1 MIDSLVTD
9 SISYVRVFHEFN
21 NKDSGGDAWIIT
33 LIICI
38 ITIIA
43 NLYISGRQIRNSKI
57 NLNKEIDSK
66 INEIKKNKLADFR
79 QSWIDE
85 LRNLISEML
94 AIHQWTG
101 ESLRNQD
108 YNDKIPD
115 LLQRTGEIQYKIEMM
130 LNSNEEKSRLLI
142 DEIRLLNARNIFDK
156 KEHDHKKYS
165 DSIDTILDLS
175 KSIFKTEWE
184 RIKRL
189 E

>member
-1 MIDSLVTD
+1 MVDSILTD
-9 SISYVRVFHEFN
+9 STSYIRVIHELK
-21 NKDSGGDAWIIT
+21 NKDSYGDAWIIT
-33 LIICI
+33 LLICI

-43 NLYISGRQIRNSKI
+43 NLYISGRQIRNSRI

-66 INEIKKNKLADFR
+66 IDEIKKNKLADFR
-79 QSWIDE
+79 QAWIDE

-94 AIHQWTG
+94 AIHQLTG
-101 ESLRNQD
+101 ELLRNRVYEFD
-108 YNDKIPD
+108 IYD
-115 LLQRTGEIQYKIEMM
+115 LLQKTIKIQYKIEMM

-142 DEIRLLNARNIFDK
+142 EEIRLLNARNILDK
-156 KEHDHKKYS
+156 NEHDDEKYS
-165 DSIDTILDLS
+165 KSIDTILDLS